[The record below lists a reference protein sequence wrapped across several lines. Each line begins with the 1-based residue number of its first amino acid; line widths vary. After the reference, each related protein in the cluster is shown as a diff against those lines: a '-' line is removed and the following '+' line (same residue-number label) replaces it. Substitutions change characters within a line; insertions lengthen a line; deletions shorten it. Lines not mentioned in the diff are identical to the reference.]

1 MLLKIAMNGA
11 RSKTEN
17 ENIPRKLDEI
27 KNDTLA
33 LFNAG
38 CRVFHIHC
46 YDEES
51 KESIHPDNIKALV
64 NIIKNISHEIKLGIS
79 TGDWIEPDIEKRM
92 AYIKEWYALPDF
104 ASVNMIEDGA
114 VRVANTLI
122 EKGVAVEAGLN
133 NKEAAAVFI
142 NSPVKEKC
150 IRILIEPEEEDLTS
164 ALSTINEVEEV
175 LNSQKIKTP
184 RLLHGFNSVSWALLK
199 EAEKRGYDGR
209 IGLEDT
215 VYLPKGEKASGNLEV
230 YKQALSL
237 IDKV

>member
-1 MLLKIAMNGA
+1 MNGA

-51 KESIHPDNIKALV
+51 KESIHPDNIEALV
-64 NIIKNISHEIKLGIS
+64 DIIKNISHEIKLGIS
-79 TGDWIEPDIEKRM
+79 TGDWIVPDLGKRIN
-92 AYIKEWYALPDF
+92 YIKKWRALPDF

-133 NKEAAAVFI
+133 NKEAAEIFI
-142 NSPVKEKC
+142 NSTLRDKC
-150 IRILIEPEEEDLTS
+150 LRVLLEPEEENAEDALNTAAEIEKTLNLHDIS
-164 ALSTINEVEEV
+164 A
-175 LNSQKIKTP
+175 P
-184 RLLHGFNSVSWALLK
+184 RLLHGFNSAAWDLLK
-199 EAEKRGYDGR
+199 EAKRTGYDGR